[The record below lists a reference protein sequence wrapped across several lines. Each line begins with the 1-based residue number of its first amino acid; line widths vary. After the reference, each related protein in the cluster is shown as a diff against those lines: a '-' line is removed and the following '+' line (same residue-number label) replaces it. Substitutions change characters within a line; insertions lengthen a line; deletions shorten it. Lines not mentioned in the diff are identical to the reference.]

1 MKRRRS
7 YRALVCSLLAVDL
20 IAAFFLSAAVLPKST
35 GLLARLLSAA
45 LVWFLFGILVPMLH
59 PYFQLLP
66 RLLGY
71 GLLACVC
78 TGLPGLLHDP
88 APLLGVLPV
97 LTGLITMAFGWLIWN
112 RFIPKDSSFTQDM
125 SLDS

>member
-7 YRALVCSLLAVDL
+7 YRALVCSLLAADL
-20 IAAFFLSAAVLPKST
+20 VAAFILSAAGQPRVSGPLL
-35 GLLARLLSAA
+35 GLLLAA
-45 LVWFLFGILVPMLH
+45 LVWFLFGLLVPLVH
-59 PYFQLLP
+59 PYFQPLP

-78 TGLPGLLHDP
+78 TGLPGLLYGS
-88 APLLGVLPV
+88 ALWLGLLKL
-97 LTGLITMAFGWLIWN
+97 LIGLVAMALGWLIWN